1 MSPTKKEKQNP
12 GDEIIPAAPVEPT
25 VPEVLPPPLPP
36 LEPFPPMTPGGTK
49 PGKVQTI
56 AILTLVSGIS
66 NIIWMIFMG
75 GSLFLSGLATLGITC
90 LFIPLVIPPI
100 VLGIYEILYATKL
113 LANPVKPVKPSQTIA
128 ILEIICI
135 MTGNAIPLAAGILA
149 LVFYSQLDVKEYF
162 DRINSPA

>member
-1 MSPTKKEKQNP
+1 MSPTKKQNP

-25 VPEVLPPPLPP
+25 VPEVVFPPLPISSP
-36 LEPFPPMTPGGTK
+36 MPPMPPGGSK

-66 NIIWMIFMG
+66 NIIWMVFMG

-149 LVFYSQLDVKEYF
+149 LVFYSQEEVKEYF
-162 DRINSPA
+162 YRINNPA

>member
-1 MSPTKKEKQNP
+1 MSPTKKENQNP
-12 GDEIIPAAPVEPT
+12 IDEIIPAASVEPT
-25 VPEVLPPPLPP
+25 VPDLVPPPLPP
-36 LEPFPPMTPGGTK
+36 SSPIPPMTPGGLK

-56 AILTLVSGIS
+56 AILTLVSGIT

-135 MTGNAIPLAAGILA
+135 LTGNPIPLAAGILA
-149 LVFYSQLDVKEYF
+149 LVFYSQEEVKEYF
-162 DRINSPA
+162 DRINTPA

>member
-1 MSPTKKEKQNP
+1 MSPTKKQNP

-25 VPEVLPPPLPP
+25 VPEVVFPPLPISSP
-36 LEPFPPMTPGGTK
+36 MPPMTPGGTK

-66 NIIWMIFMG
+66 NIIWMVFMG

-135 MTGNAIPLAAGILA
+135 MTGNVIPLAAGILA
-149 LVFYSQLDVKEYF
+149 LVFYSQDDVKDYF
-162 DRINSPA
+162 YRINNSA